1 MDVSLR
7 RKQLKQSD
15 GIPEMLTPVIGIS
28 YECSSAVSADRNT
41 LWCWECYEISKKRK
55 TNSPVT
61 SIHAVCPTHHH
72 VTLWANNDLHKVVVE
87 PLKLQRPKGSTTSP
101 NATMRNSPMM
111 MKMMAL
117 MTTTTMEMIT
127 VKLMKRRRR
136 RQTMKSSNWCWPK
149 GFRCWHFC
157 WNAFCTFPV

>member
-1 MDVSLR
+1 MHLPPQPQRIV
-7 RKQLKQSD
+7 
-15 GIPEMLTPVIGIS
+15 IP
-28 YECSSAVSADRNT
+28 CSSAESVMRFPKK
-41 LWCWECYEISKKRK
+41 KKRK
-55 TNSPVT
+55 NSPVT

-117 MTTTTMEMIT
+117 MTMTTTMEMIT

-149 GFRCWHFC
+149 GFRC
-157 WNAFCTFPV
+157 

>member
-1 MDVSLR
+1 MNASPQPQRIV
-7 RKQLKQSD
+7 
-15 GIPEMLTPVIGIS
+15 IP
-28 YECSSAVSADRNT
+28 CSSAESVMRFPKN
-41 LWCWECYEISKKRK
+41 EK
-55 TNSPVT
+55 NSPVT

-117 MTTTTMEMIT
+117 LMTMTTMEMIT

-149 GFRCWHFC
+149 GFRC
-157 WNAFCTFPV
+157 